1 LPLLIGWFS
10 LNVPSGLGVYWIIN
24 NFVSTATS
32 VFIRNQLAPATANIS
47 SSSSSGSSSSSSVNG
62 SSNIQDAEIKSVSQ
76 STSFEEAKGFGT
88 PSQSISDS
96 EIDGEIIAG
105 NDR

>member
-1 LPLLIGWFS
+1 LKYLPLLIGWFS

-32 VFIRNQLAPATANIS
+32 VFIRNQLAPATAAIG
-47 SSSSSGSSSSSSVNG
+47 SSGSSSSVNG
-62 SSNIQDAEIKSVSQ
+62 SNSNIQDAEIKSVSQ

>member
-32 VFIRNQLAPATANIS
+32 VFIRNQLAPATAAIG
-47 SSSSSGSSSSSSVNG
+47 SSSGSSSSVNG

>member
-32 VFIRNQLAPATANIS
+32 VFIRNQLAPATAAIG
-47 SSSSSGSSSSSSVNG
+47 SSSSGSSVNGSSSS